1 MDQYVDEEGTF
12 SGMVIGEELGPGAG
26 TVRTRDDAEGSNGV
40 NGDDVKW
47 SRTG

>member
-1 MDQYVDEEGTF
+1 MDQYVDEEGNF

-26 TVRTRDDAEGSNGV
+26 TVRQRDDEPNGV
-40 NGDDVKW
+40 NGDDTKW